1 MFIEKDGQIEVKLKS
16 MLVTTLNYFDCNA
29 FRYRSDSLE
38 MQSYDS
44 DIYTSWLL
52 LEDITLSL
60 FFSGRFS
67 SKWILFSLNAMS
79 LLIQIAKSGNER

>member
-16 MLVTTLNYFDCNA
+16 MLVTTLNYSDCNA

-52 LEDITLSL
+52 FENITLSL

-79 LLIQIAKSGNER
+79 LPIQIAKSGNER

>member
-1 MFIEKDGQIEVKLKS
+1 MFIEKDGQKEVKLKS
-16 MLVTTLNYFDCNA
+16 MLVTTLNYSDCNA

-44 DIYTSWLL
+44 DIYTSWLMF
-52 LEDITLSL
+52 ENITMRL

>member
-1 MFIEKDGQIEVKLKS
+1 MFIEKDGQKEVKLKS
-16 MLVTTLNYFDCNA
+16 MLVTTLNYSDCNA

-52 LEDITLSL
+52 FENITLSL